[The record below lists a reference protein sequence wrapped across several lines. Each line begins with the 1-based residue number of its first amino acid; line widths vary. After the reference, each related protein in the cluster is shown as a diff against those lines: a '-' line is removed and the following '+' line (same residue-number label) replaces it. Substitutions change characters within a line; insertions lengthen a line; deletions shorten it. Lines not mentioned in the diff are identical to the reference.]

1 MMLSLNI
8 IGAGK
13 VGRVLGRQF
22 VQHQVFHLA
31 QVVTRSAISARQA
44 VAFIGGGEDV
54 SDLANLVPADVTML
68 TVPDDQIA
76 STCAELA
83 ARGFFGSGSVVFHC
97 SGAKASTELAAASE
111 AGAVVASLH
120 PVCSFADPTQ
130 LAEHFAGTICSLEGD
145 AVALE
150 ILISAL
156 QTIQA
161 KVVQISAANKLLY
174 HAGSVFASNYLV
186 TLMETALQV
195 YQAAGIPA
203 DIAIAMAEPLARQS
217 LDNVFKL
224 GTVVALTG
232 PIARGDMATV
242 EKQGLVVGEWNAA
255 SGVLYEAF
263 TPLTLA
269 LAARKEN
276 IYSAK

>member
-1 MMLSLNI
+1 MMQSLNI

-76 STCAELA
+76 STCVELA
-83 ARGFFGSGSVVFHC
+83 ARGFFGPGSVVFHC
-97 SGAKASTELAAASE
+97 SGAKASTELAAASA

-145 AVALE
+145 AAALE

-156 QTIQA
+156 QMIQA

-224 GTVVALTG
+224 GTVAALTG

-255 SGVLYEAF
+255 SGILYEAF

>member
-1 MMLSLNI
+1 MMQSLNI

-54 SDLANLVPADVTML
+54 SDLGNLVPADVTML
-68 TVPDDQIA
+68 TVPDDLIA

-83 ARGFFGSGSVVFHC
+83 ARGFFGPGSVVFHC
-97 SGAKASTELAAASE
+97 SGAKASTELTAASA

-120 PVCSFADPTQ
+120 PVCSFADPMQ

-145 AVALE
+145 AAALE

-156 QTIQA
+156 QMIQA

-186 TLMETALQV
+186 TLMETALQA

-217 LDNVFKL
+217 LENVFKL
-224 GTVVALTG
+224 GTVAALTG

-255 SGVLYEAF
+255 SGILYEAF